1 MKMQEV
7 AVTRRVDREIAFHL
21 LFELCFQPQEEVGA
35 LLERRLDA
43 AALAQMAEEYAP
55 YGEELT
61 GQDRAYIEDVVQ
73 GVQQKLDMLDEQISR
88 YAENWSR
95 QRLSKTTL
103 TLLRL
108 ALYEKDF
115 VEDVPLGAAIN
126 EAVELAKQYES
137 EDAAGFINGILGA
150 VARGEKEE

>member
-1 MKMQEV
+1 
-7 AVTRRVDREIAFHL
+7 
-21 LFELCFQPQEEVGA
+21 
-35 LLERRLDA
+35 
-43 AALAQMAEEYAP
+43 
-55 YGEELT
+55 
-61 GQDRAYIEDVVQ
+61 
-73 GVQQKLDMLDEQISR
+73 MLDEQISR